1 MRDVLVSLIT
11 TVSVVLVLVVV
22 SMLTLHEVR
31 SYIRGGEREVAYS
44 PGDASLQPANQEP
57 R

>member
-1 MRDVLVSLIT
+1 VRDVLVSLIT